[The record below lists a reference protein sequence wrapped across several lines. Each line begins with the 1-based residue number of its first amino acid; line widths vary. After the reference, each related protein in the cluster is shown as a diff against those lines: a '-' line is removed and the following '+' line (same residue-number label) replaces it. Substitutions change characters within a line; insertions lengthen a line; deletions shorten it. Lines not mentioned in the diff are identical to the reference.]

1 MNTLEKAK
9 ILGQAGKYDSCGPKA
24 CEVNVK
30 QGLGGIYH
38 AKAEHKTCRIF
49 KTLMDNTCSFDCKY
63 CANSN
68 RCAKK
73 KAAYEPKELADLF
86 MYLRK
91 EMQVH
96 GLFLSSGVAGNAD
109 KVTEKMIES
118 VKIIRHKHNFKG
130 YVHFKILPGT
140 SKHLIKQASELSN
153 RMSINIESPNS
164 TVMNEL
170 SSCKDYKVDILRRQ
184 SWITKLGK
192 NQTTQIILNK
202 LSTDKDILKMVHW
215 EYDSFNLRR
224 VYFSG
229 FKPVKG
235 TELEKEK
242 AEPVHRQN
250 HLYNIDFLVKRYNYT
265 FKEFNKIMDN
275 GMLPNCD
282 PKIAMAKANFNSRV
296 DVNEASY
303 DELIRVPGI
312 GPKTADIITLNQGKI
327 KKFLDLHK
335 LGVKVEK
342 AKPFIEV
349 NGKRQMTLIDF

>member
-1 MNTLEKAK
+1 
-9 ILGQAGKYDSCGPKA
+9 
-24 CEVNVK
+24 
-30 QGLGGIYH
+30 
-38 AKAEHKTCRIF
+38 
-49 KTLMDNTCSFDCKY
+49 
-63 CANSN
+63 
-68 RCAKK
+68 
-73 KAAYEPKELADLF
+73 
-86 MYLRK
+86 MYLRR

-96 GLFLSSGVAGNAD
+96 GLFLSSGVHGNPD

-130 YVHFKILPGT
+130 YVHFKVLPGT

-170 SSCKDYKVDILRRQ
+170 SSCKDFKVDILRRQ

-192 NQTTQIILNK
+192 NQTTQMILNR
-202 LSTDKDILKMVHW
+202 LSTDKDILKMINW
-215 EYDSFNLRR
+215 EYDAFKLRR

-229 FKPVKG
+229 FKPIKG

-242 AEPVHRQN
+242 AEPMHRQN
-250 HLYNIDFLVKRYNYT
+250 HLYNIDFLVRRYNYT
-265 FKEFNKIMDN
+265 FKEFNGIMNN

-282 PKIAMAKANFNSRV
+282 PKLAMAKANFESRV

-303 DELIRVPGI
+303 GELIRVPGI
-312 GPKTADIITLNQGKI
+312 GPKTAETIMVNQGKI
-327 KKFLDLHK
+327 KKFEDLHNF
-335 LGVKVEK
+335 GVRIEN

-349 NGKRQMTLIDF
+349 NGKKQMTLMEF